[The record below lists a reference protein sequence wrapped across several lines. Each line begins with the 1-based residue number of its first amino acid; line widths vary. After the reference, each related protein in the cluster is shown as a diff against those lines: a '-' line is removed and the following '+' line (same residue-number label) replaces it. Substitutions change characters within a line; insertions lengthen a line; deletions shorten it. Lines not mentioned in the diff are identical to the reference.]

1 MLRVKVDGLSP
12 DRFVRALQP
21 TCTAAAV
28 YELSNDARACQLKM
42 VQNNHG
48 AGHARKTDLP
58 RRPRMLKATMEQ
70 SMEICPGKETMTS
83 LTRKRKHQAET
94 LPAGPAQDA
103 ASLEDT
109 AVAAARSRQ
118 IAAFTK
124 LVATLEKNIQKKRK
138 DIVRQFD
145 GEKISD
151 RKFQKLLAEEEALR
165 SDLERLRQW
174 SDGSSSLAN
183 LDLERTLLVH
193 TCESDVTEL
202 RNRGFQAVA
211 WDGSLEQFTQL
222 LHRTHKELVWRVSS
236 QHEMQ
241 FIMPHAD
248 HEADSFHCAARI
260 LGGYVGID
268 EWARRVLST
277 AALVPRSPP
286 LQLQRALA
294 HQMECRGCTR
304 ACSGSQACSKSK
316 VTDVFLTCQ
325 VCN

>member
-1 MLRVKVDGLSP
+1 MKVDGLSP

-145 GEKISD
+145 GEKN
-151 RKFQKLLAEEEALR
+151 F
-165 SDLERLRQW
+165 
-174 SDGSSSLAN
+174 GS
-183 LDLERTLLVH
+183 E
-193 TCESDVTEL
+193 
-202 RNRGFQAVA
+202 
-211 WDGSLEQFTQL
+211 
-222 LHRTHKELVWRVSS
+222 VSETS
-236 QHEMQ
+236 
-241 FIMPHAD
+241 
-248 HEADSFHCAARI
+248 
-260 LGGYVGID
+260 
-268 EWARRVLST
+268 
-277 AALVPRSPP
+277 
-286 LQLQRALA
+286 
-294 HQMECRGCTR
+294 CRGRSVCGQTS
-304 ACSGSQACSKSK
+304 SGSGSGRMAVRAWRTWTLNVRCSCTHVSQ
-316 VTDVFLTCQ
+316 T
-325 VCN
+325 